1 MAARRLIASVAASAA
16 VHGAAAAWLQPG
28 TLGAD
33 SSVAQPAPLTVSL
46 RRERPTDSDVA
57 VAPERPR
64 TLGLPADARYYTA
77 KEVDIKATPL
87 EMKTR
92 LRTFDNFPLGRIA
105 TVKLRLFISEQGR
118 IDSLEILHADRLP
131 DPTLL
136 RDFREVRFRPAER
149 GGRPVKSQ
157 KVVEIS
163 FVP

>member
-28 TLGAD
+28 AMDSGAL
-33 SSVAQPAPLTVSL
+33 AQPVPLTVSL
-46 RRERPTDSDVA
+46 RRESPVRNEMSTRR
-57 VAPERPR
+57 ERR
-64 TLGLPADARYYTA
+64 AALGLPVDARYYTA

-92 LRTFDNFPLGRIA
+92 LQTFDNFPLGRIA

-131 DPTLL
+131 DPALL